1 MGQKP
6 KARPGTLGDAVVHQ
20 LGRVAMRLE
29 DLSAAAKT
37 AGLANAAEFD
47 AVVRDLLDTIRSID

>member
-6 KARPGTLGDAVVHQ
+6 KARIGTLGDAVVHQ

-29 DLSAAAKT
+29 ELSVAAKT
-37 AGLANAAEFD
+37 AGLTNAAEFD